1 MRTIEELKHTSEL
14 IEELKDKGD
23 FESARELFEQF
34 VADSLIAILELPHR
48 NATVTQNG

>member
-1 MRTIEELKHTSEL
+1 MRTLEELRHTTEL
-14 IEELKDKGD
+14 IEHMKDVGD

-34 VADSLIAILELPHR
+34 VMDSMIEILDLLYR